1 MSNMTFYCHVMPCFN
16 RNYTYIIYINE
27 ASDSHFL
34 LKYLDSNFK
43 LAIFAIVIVI
53 GYGIEED

>member
-1 MSNMTFYCHVMPCFN
+1 MSNMTSYCHVMPCFN
-16 RNYTYIIYINE
+16 RNYTLLYINE

-34 LKYLDSNFK
+34 LKYLDSNFN

-53 GYGIEED
+53 SYGTEDD